1 MIRIIKNDFS
11 TGDEYGDGQTCYG
24 FMVYD
29 DSGKSMPKG
38 AITSYNAT
46 AYRTNGLVRQVV
58 VEFGI
63 QSPTGDS
70 SDHHHYTF
78 PCLTY
83 AQAVDVVNR
92 ALEDA
97 TARYAIAEAS
107 S

>member
-11 TGDEYGDGQTCYG
+11 SGEEYGEGQVCYG

-29 DSGKSMPKG
+29 ESGASMPKG

-46 AYRTNGLVRQVV
+46 AYKTNGIVRRVI

-70 SDHHHYTF
+70 SDHHHYSF
-78 PCLTY
+78 SCLHMG
-83 AQAVDVVNR
+83 QAIDIVDRAMQDVKNR
-92 ALEDA
+92 YE
-97 TARYAIAEAS
+97 TVS